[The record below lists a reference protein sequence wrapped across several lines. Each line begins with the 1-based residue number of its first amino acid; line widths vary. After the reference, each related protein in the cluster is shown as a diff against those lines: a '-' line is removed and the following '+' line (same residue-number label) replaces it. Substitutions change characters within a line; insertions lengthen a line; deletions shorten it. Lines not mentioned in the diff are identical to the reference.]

1 MEETDKN
8 IIVKTN
14 MDDTLILTYGL
25 TNKQMDILKKE
36 FDNVK
41 DVSNNFL
48 DLITMPAAALVIDFN
63 KLNDDQVKEIAEAYE
78 IDDRE
83 LNTSISLLYH
93 HDRDIPMWHTHE
105 TEYDT
110 LSNTIYE
117 IKKRLSIPEKYSD
130 AKSRLENTIEDIRK
144 AIEEPTKDIS
154 YNS

>member
-1 MEETDKN
+1 MEEVNTN
-8 IIVKTN
+8 ITVKTS

-25 TNKQMDILKKE
+25 TNKQMDILRKE

-41 DVSNNFL
+41 DVSDNFL
-48 DLITMPAAALVIDFN
+48 DLIATPAAALVIDFN

-93 HDRDIPMWHTHE
+93 HDRDIPIWHTHE

-117 IKKRLSIPEKYSD
+117 IKKDYLFL
-130 AKSRLENTIEDIRK
+130 KSTAMLKVD
-144 AIEEPTKDIS
+144 
-154 YNS
+154 